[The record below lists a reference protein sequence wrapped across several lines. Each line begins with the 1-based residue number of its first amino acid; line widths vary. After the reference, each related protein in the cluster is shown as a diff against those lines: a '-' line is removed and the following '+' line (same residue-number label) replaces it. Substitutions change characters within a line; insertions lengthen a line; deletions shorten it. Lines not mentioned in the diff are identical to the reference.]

1 MTLIPDLNFTCEVDL
16 HFRGNRHFGFECF
29 ASVNP
34 VYKSMLAGSKTADK
48 VESLPSCDTVCKS
61 FSSSQPDYEQFLAL
75 NRSKLL
81 SLCKESTEM
90 QSRAMSN
97 DQCLFNAVVNF
108 DFDQLAWT
116 TKNGKPLRNIE
127 WFDSQFPLLYDK
139 LAINVF
145 E

>member
-1 MTLIPDLNFTCEVDL
+1 M
-16 HFRGNRHFGFECF
+16 
-29 ASVNP
+29 
-34 VYKSMLAGSKTADK
+34 
-48 VESLPSCDTVCKS
+48 
-61 FSSSQPDYEQFLAL
+61 AL

-81 SLCKESTEM
+81 NLCNENIEF
-90 QSRAMSN
+90 QSRTGSN
-97 DQCLFNAVVNF
+97 DQCLFNTVVNF

-145 E
+145 